1 MEKTTQR
8 GALCSVRL
16 TQYYLADKIKKKR
29 FVQGCGGGGD
39 MMERGRLEDLGV
51 YGKIKL
57 KWIFKK

>member
-29 FVQGCGGGGD
+29 FVQGCGGGGHD
-39 MMERGRLEDLGV
+39 GERPLGRPRGVWENKIEMDL
-51 YGKIKL
+51 
-57 KWIFKK
+57 